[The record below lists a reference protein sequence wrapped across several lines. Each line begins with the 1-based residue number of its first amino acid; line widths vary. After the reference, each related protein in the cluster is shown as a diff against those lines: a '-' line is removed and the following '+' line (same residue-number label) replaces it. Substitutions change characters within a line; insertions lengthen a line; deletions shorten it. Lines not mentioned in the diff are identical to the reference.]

1 MGKFLFD
8 LVSCQSSGTVMNHGG
23 KEYAEA
29 VFVEIMRRGFKV
41 SGIYNSQEQI
51 KPDFLEYCRLN
62 GELIDNKNRSLQQ
75 VIDSGEYSAFY
86 SPLPYSYYNINWGKV
101 VFLGNIHGLRAIEAY
116 SDKYEFKYAFSIV
129 ERAKAVIKRLPFA
142 KNLIIKRYKRNIGRI
157 LYNPS
162 FICITGSEHSKY
174 SIMNHFPGI
183 SEDRISVFY
192 DPLIIVKPHEITNP
206 IGDKYYLLV
215 SGNRWEKNTYRG
227 ILALDQLISAGLL
240 KTKVV
245 ITGCTKP
252 NIILKG
258 VKNKDC
264 FIIKGYVSI
273 DELASLYTHAY
284 SLLFLSLSEGFGYPP
299 LEAISRNV
307 PVICSPL
314 TAIYEVYQNGVL
326 YCDPRNIDD
335 IKTKILMMENQHI
348 HEDYIEKGQKR
359 ACEIKELQD
368 KDLIKL
374 VDFVISYS

>member
-8 LVSCQSSGTVMNHGG
+8 LVSCQSSGAVMNHGG

-51 KPDFLEYCRLN
+51 KPDFLEYCRIN
-62 GELIDNKNRSLQQ
+62 GELIDNKDRSLQQ
-75 VIDSGEYSAFY
+75 VIDSGEYSVFY
-86 SPLPYSYYNINWGKV
+86 SPLPYSYYNINWGNI

-116 SDKYEFKYAFSIV
+116 SDKYEYKYAFSIV
-129 ERAKAVIKRLPFA
+129 ERIKAIIKRLPFA
-142 KNLIIKRYKRNIGRI
+142 KKQIIKRYKKNIGRI
-157 LYNPS
+157 IYNPS
-162 FICITGSEHSKY
+162 FVCITGSEHSKY

-183 SEDRISVFY
+183 TEDRISVFY
-192 DPLIIVKPHEITNP
+192 DPLIIDKPREITNP

-245 ITGCTKP
+245 ITGCSKP
-252 NIILKG
+252 SIILKG

-264 FIIKGYVSI
+264 YIIKGYVSI

-326 YCDPRNIDD
+326 YCNPLSVDD
-335 IKTKILMMENQHI
+335 IRTKILMMENEQI
-348 HEDYIEKGQKR
+348 HKDYQIKGAKR
-359 ACEIKELQD
+359 AEEIKRIQD
-368 KDLIKL
+368 EDLVKL
-374 VDFVISYS
+374 TDYLISYL